1 MGDSVNTSKS
11 KMILLVLYFGWIV
24 SYIDRTV
31 VSLSIV
37 QIGKDF
43 SLDASKLGIVLS
55 AFFMGYALM
64 QIPGGWLA
72 DRFGSRKVIVIAIL
86 FWSVFTALTGLAWSL
101 TSLLLIRFLFGIGE
115 GGYPSAST
123 KAISDYFPAEKRTKA
138 QSTMMSSNSL
148 GAALAPIICAPLL
161 AWLGWRHVFWV
172 VSLLGIIVV
181 VWFLLSTRQA
191 GVYSNSDKAHKPNRE
206 EYKQLL
212 RNSYL
217 WKVLLV
223 FFFIN
228 ITGWGLSS
236 WMPSYLMQ
244 VLGINLKSIGI
255 ISAIPALF
263 AAAGMIISGRI
274 INKIGSNAKYGVI
287 TGIFIM
293 GVSLYLMTLSSSI
306 VQVII
311 YQCIA
316 FTSSSFVMSFIFTLP
331 HRVMEQKVVGTAF
344 GILNFGGQA
353 AGIFSPMI
361 MGTLIASSGGSYKS
375 AFLFLTVCCLIAA
388 VIACLLPSAKSNH
401 EVTDHPTAK
410 TVG

>member
-1 MGDSVNTSKS
+1 MGDNLNSSNSKR
-11 KMILLVLYFGWIV
+11 ILLVLYFGWIV

-37 QIGKDF
+37 KIGEDL

-64 QIPGGWLA
+64 QIPGGWLS
-72 DRFGSRKVIVIAIL
+72 DRFGSRKVIVIAVL

-123 KAISDYFPAEKRTKA
+123 KAISDYFPVDKRTKA
-138 QSTMMSSNSL
+138 QSTMMSSNAL
-148 GAALAPIICAPLL
+148 GGALAPIICAPLL
-161 AWLGWRHVFWV
+161 VWLGWRHVFWV
-172 VSLLGIIVV
+172 ISLLGIIFVI
-181 VWFLLSTRQA
+181 WFLLSTRQA
-191 GVYSNSDKAHKPNRE
+191 GVYSNTHKAYRPNQE

-212 RNSYL
+212 KNSYL

-228 ITGWGLSS
+228 ITSWGLSS

-255 ISAIPALF
+255 ISAIPTLF
-263 AAAGMIISGRI
+263 LAAGMIISGRI

-293 GVSLYLMTLSSSI
+293 GVSLFLMTLSSSI
-306 VQVII
+306 AQVII

-316 FTSSSFVMSFIFTLP
+316 FTFMSFVMSFIFTLP

-361 MGTLIASSGGSYKS
+361 MGALIASSGGSYKS

-388 VIACLLPSAKSNH
+388 VIACFLPSAKRNH
-401 EVTDHPTAK
+401 EVTDSTVE